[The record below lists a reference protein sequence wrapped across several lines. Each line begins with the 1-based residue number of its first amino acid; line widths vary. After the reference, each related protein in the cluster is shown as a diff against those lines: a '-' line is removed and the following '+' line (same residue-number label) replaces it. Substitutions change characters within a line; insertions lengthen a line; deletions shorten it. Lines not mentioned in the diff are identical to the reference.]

1 MVDYKKEYQMYSLR
15 GIEAKKKF
23 IKEYEKIT
31 PLFYTVVLS
40 GKTIKNQCG
49 GILTD
54 RYYQFSA
61 INKSNDIKEIFYVGY
76 DCGEQL
82 LNMLNID
89 VSSIKLFNPL
99 KQDNYNA
106 NTNLSKGNGI
116 SCDTEDNEDSKLRQ
130 ELYTLCFFTCIG
142 LKLKDESI
150 ITNITEWLRENPNED
165 PKPYNFKSINT
176 LLLRFNS
183 SMESILQEIKR
194 EGKLLKEFNFDISR
208 EYLKAHLKRIKNQDE
223 IRF

>member
-1 MVDYKKEYQMYSLR
+1 MYSLR
-15 GIEAKKKF
+15 GIEAKKRF
-23 IKEYEKIT
+23 IKEYEKII
-31 PLFYTVVLS
+31 PLVYEVVLS
-40 GKTIKNQCG
+40 DETVKNQCG

-61 INKSNDIKEIFYVGY
+61 TNKSNGIEEIFYVGY

-99 KQDNYNA
+99 KQDNYYT
-106 NTNLSKGNGI
+106 NTNHSKGNGALY
-116 SCDTEDNEDSKLRQ
+116 DTEDNETSRLRQ
-130 ELYTLCFFTCIG
+130 ELYELCFFTRIG
-142 LKLKDESI
+142 LKLKDKSI
-150 ITNITEWLRENPNED
+150 ITNIIKWLKENPNED

-183 SMESILQEIKR
+183 SMEYILQEIKR